1 MNIEREVTDLLQV
14 SISVFILSLI
24 LVSENSEFNEN
35 QLLLSGL
42 VFLILFTFV
51 HIILVQLNGI
61 TIDQSRI
68 FAYVAIIPLLTIII
82 GLLSY
87 DRENPNGFWDGIGLS
102 YSTILVISLLGL
114 IAASILSIFSK
125 RAKI

>member
-1 MNIEREVTDLLQV
+1 VNIEREVTDLLQV

-35 QLLLSGL
+35 QLLLSAL

-51 HIILVQLNGI
+51 HI
-61 TIDQSRI
+61 
-68 FAYVAIIPLLTIII
+68 III